1 MVEQSP
7 LWHNALMKIETNL
20 NPNTKYDLHS
30 HTTCSDGVLTPEELV
45 FRASNKQVDVLAI
58 TDHDCIDGIARAKQE
73 INDKNYAVK
82 IINGVEISTKWHGFE
97 IHIVG
102 LCIDTKNGNLVSSLK
117 QQQEQRNGRALKIAA
132 KLAKKGIQN
141 TFELAKEYAG
151 DGVISR
157 THFAKALIKLGAV
170 ASFEQA
176 FKKYL
181 GKGKGAYVT
190 PEWMEVEDAV
200 RLIKEAEGLSVI
212 AHPIRYDLS
221 NKWLRKLVAEF
232 ASAGGDAL
240 EVGLTQMSPD
250 QRKFISSLAT
260 EHDLYSSQ
268 GSDFHGPTRW
278 TELGRGL
285 HLSETCRPVWT
296 HDNWNAA

>member
-1 MVEQSP
+1 MSASFSKNFDFSILDAVVE
-7 LWHNALMKIETNL
+7 NVK
-20 NPNTKYDLHS
+20 
-30 HTTCSDGVLTPEELV
+30 
-45 FRASNKQVDVLAI
+45 I
-58 TDHDCIDGIARAKQE
+58 TDMRDIGNE
-73 INDKNYAVK
+73 TTEEEV
-82 IINGVEISTKWHGFE
+82 VEVPK
-97 IHIVG
+97 
-102 LCIDTKNGNLVSSLK
+102 KK
-117 QQQEQRNGRALKIAA
+117 K
-132 KLAKKGIQN
+132 AKKGIQN

-170 ASFEQA
+170 ANFEQA